1 MLSFRTVLAYCS
13 LVAVV
18 SAAKAAEPASNVT
31 SPSITPPNVTS
42 SLGNPF
48 HVPVGH
54 LISDLTC
61 ALPRTAWTDADSN
74 VHKPIAAR
82 PEGGWR
88 IIDYKSELYS
98 GRALMTTG
106 PNAAT
111 ITIPLGRT
119 GWHAISIG
127 ISERQWEQAAIEVR
141 LTGDEHWQL
150 FRNSAGNG
158 WGGPLYEEP
167 WLFADLTDKSLEVR
181 FPQNLAAMVASF
193 REKPIN
199 ASLYSVRLM
208 PLSAEH
214 VELVKQ
220 KRHAEMVYI
229 NDGFG
234 IFYNAPKPGP
244 HIVRDALAQF
254 AGGDFDTCAFGN
266 IGGDLVNFPTKHGT
280 LAGKGGWDF
289 RRPGDRRC
297 AENLAAMIA
306 AGEDPLK
313 QAIDQA
319 HAQNHKISMYLRP
332 QAYTAEPPYD
342 HILRSEFFAAHP
354 EYRCV
359 EADGTAVSKLS
370 IAYPEVR
377 KNLNA
382 ILLEAL
388 ERGADGLTIAFV
400 RGYPCVRYEQP
411 ALDRFREK
419 YGTDMRKLPDSDP
432 RVRLL
437 WAEYVTTWMTEIQII
452 RDRFDKRGPELLT
465 NKPKFPLDR
474 REISVIVGPDLEWNM
489 RYGFDVYAWGRS
501 GLIDAVLPYPY
512 VEDGKVAVAEFV
524 GALEGTNVR
533 VLPSLGTFEQNVTI
547 AEMRRRAHAFYTAG
561 ATGLSRW
568 DAYSQLARLRLDD
581 AVQQR
586 LWIEHYFP
594 PQRMRIT
601 EFAGQSL
608 KAFGPM
614 LGF

>member
-1 MLSFRTVLAYCS
+1 MMSLRCS
-13 LVAVV
+13 LRSPLVV
-18 SAAKAAEPASNVT
+18 CCIALQIASTRAAEPMPT
-31 SPSITPPNVTS
+31 SVTS
-42 SLGNPF
+42 SIGNQF
-48 HVPVGH
+48 QVPAGH

-82 PEGGWR
+82 PDGGWR

-98 GRALMTTG
+98 GRALMTTD
-106 PNAAT
+106 PKSAVV
-111 ITIPLGRT
+111 TIPLGRT
-119 GWHAISIG
+119 GWHAVSIG

-158 WGGPLYEEP
+158 WGGPLFEEP

-181 FPQNLAAMVASF
+181 FPQNFAAMVAPF

-199 ASLYSVRLM
+199 AGIYSVRLM
-208 PLSAEH
+208 PMSAEH

-234 IFYNAPKPGP
+234 IFYNALKPGP

-254 AGGDFDTCAFGN
+254 SATDFDTCAFGN
-266 IGGDLVNFPTKHGT
+266 IGGDLVNFPTQHGT

-289 RRPGDRRC
+289 RRAGDRRC

-319 HAQNHKISMYLRP
+319 HAQDQKISMYLRP

-382 ILLEAL
+382 ILAEAL
-388 ERGADGLTIAFV
+388 KRDADGINIAFV
-400 RGYPCVRYEQP
+400 RGYPCVRYEEP
-411 ALDRFREK
+411 VRERFREK
-419 YGTDMRKLPDSDP
+419 YGSDMRKLPDGDP

-437 WAEYVTTWMTEIQII
+437 WAEYVTEWLREI
-452 RDRFDKRGPELLT
+452 RKLLDDAGPS
-465 NKPKFPLDR
+465 PKLKR
-474 REISVIVGPDLEWNM
+474 RELSVIVGPDLEWNM
-489 RYGFDVYAWGRS
+489 RFGFDVYEWGRA
-501 GLIDAVLPYPY
+501 GLVDAVLPYPY

-524 GALEGTNVR
+524 GALEGTKTR

-547 AEMRRRAHAFYTAG
+547 AEMRRRAHTFYTAG

-581 AVQQR
+581 AAQQR
-586 LWIEHYFP
+586 LWLEHYFP

-601 EFAGQSL
+601 EYAGQSL